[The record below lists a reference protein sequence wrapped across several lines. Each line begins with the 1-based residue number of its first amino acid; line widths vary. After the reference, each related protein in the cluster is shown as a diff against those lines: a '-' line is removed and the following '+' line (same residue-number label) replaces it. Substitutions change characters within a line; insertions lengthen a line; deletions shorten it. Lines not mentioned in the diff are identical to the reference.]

1 MSRLLFLSIFI
12 LIYLSLDIYVYQSLK
27 ILFQSTIYNI
37 SYWAITVFFIASIF
51 LTTQYLQDFNGIRP
65 VWLNIIIG
73 LLVAIFVSKLLLGG
87 LHFIYDGIRGITG
100 LLRWVGDISGTYKT
114 ESNYIPARRQLVS
127 GIIGGI
133 VAIPFA
139 GFLYGIT
146 KGKYNYEVNRIVLE
160 FEDLPDSFDGFKLVQ
175 ISDIHSGSY
184 DSYEQV
190 EEGIKLIN
198 AENADCVVF
207 TGDLVNSN
215 KDEIDPFISAFKQIN
230 NKEGKFSITGN
241 HDYYGMRSN
250 YDNEC
255 QDYWEDFKGKH
266 NSMGFDLIL
275 NENRVIQRGN
285 DKIQIVGVENWGKG
299 PFPKH
304 GDLQKALETVSK
316 DDFTIL
322 LSHDP
327 THWEEH
333 ALKHSKKIHLTLSG
347 HTHGMQFGLNA
358 LGIKWSPI
366 KYRYARWSGLYTED
380 NQHLYVNRGFGFLGF
395 PGRVGMWPE
404 ITAIEFKK
412 IS

>member
-1 MSRLLFLSIFI
+1 M
-12 LIYLSLDIYVYQSLK
+12 
-27 ILFQSTIYNI
+27 
-37 SYWAITVFFIASIF
+37 FIAGIF
-51 LTTQYLQDFNGIRP
+51 LTSQYLQGYSGIRP

-87 LHFIYDGIRGITG
+87 LHFIYDGTRGITG
-100 LLRWVGDISGTYKT
+100 LFRWIGDFSGVYKNQGT
-114 ESNYIPARRQLVS
+114 FIPARRQLIS

-146 KGKYNYEVNRIVLE
+146 KGKYNYKVNRIVLE
-160 FEDLPDSFDGFKLVQ
+160 FEDLPASFDGFKLVQ

-190 EEGIKLIN
+190 EEGIDLVN

-207 TGDLVNSN
+207 TGDLVNSD
-215 KDEIDPFISAFKQIN
+215 KDEINPFINAFKKIK

-241 HDYYGMRSN
+241 HDYYGNRSS
-250 YDNEC
+250 DKSERET
-255 QDYWEDFKGKH
+255 YWKDFHSKH
-266 NSMGFDLIL
+266 EAMGFDLIL
-275 NENRVIQRGN
+275 NEARVIERGS
-285 DKIQIVGVENWGKG
+285 DKISIVGVENWGKG

-304 GDLQKALETVSK
+304 GDLDKALQEVPADAFTV
-316 DDFTIL
+316 L

-333 ALKHSKKIHLTLSG
+333 ALSHAKKIHVTLSG

-404 ITAIEFKK
+404 ITSIEFRKTV
-412 IS
+412 